1 MHRIEAVAYGSRAIL
16 DNVIQSGRFL
26 ERNVVYM
33 GSSLN
38 WGPF

>member
-1 MHRIEAVAYGSRAIL
+1 MRRIEAVAFGSRAIL
-16 DNVIQSGRFL
+16 GNVNQSGRFL

-38 WGPF
+38 